1 VTCFVIARSGRGR
14 AWPRITHCS
23 RAATKTK
30 PPMNT
35 DEHSAV
41 QPQPKPISPRRR
53 WSVKKIVA
61 PASRRQVSLDN
72 SLCVNSLCRLEAG
85 PTFFSRDRRE
95 RAGRPWERT
104 VPACSAFLTP
114 RTQDACA
121 PRRTHK
127 NPLHAGKNFSADRK
141 LFVILRVLR
150 VFVVD
155 WVRSLP
161 RRREDAKNRQVLVAA
176 QLLCVHRWFHFVAF
190 MPLRIARELEFSPEA
205 WGRA

>member
-1 VTCFVIARSGRGR
+1 
-14 AWPRITHCS
+14 
-23 RAATKTK
+23 
-30 PPMNT
+30 MNT

-104 VPACSAFLTP
+104 HPACSAFLTA

-121 PRRTHK
+121 SRKTHK

-161 RRREDAKNRQVLVAA
+161 RRCEDAKNRQVFGCGSAA
-176 QLLCVHRWFHFVAF
+176 LCSSVVSFCGFYAPTHCKGAGIFTRG
-190 MPLRIARELEFSPEA
+190 MGKREVSPCSCKMNLMD
-205 WGRA
+205 

>member
-1 VTCFVIARSGRGR
+1 
-14 AWPRITHCS
+14 
-23 RAATKTK
+23 
-30 PPMNT
+30 M
-35 DEHSAV
+35 
-41 QPQPKPISPRRR
+41 
-53 WSVKKIVA
+53 A
-61 PASRRQVSLDN
+61 PASCRQVSLDN

-104 VPACSAFLTP
+104 HPACSAFLTP

-121 PRRTHK
+121 SRKTHK

-161 RRREDAKNRQVLVAA
+161 RRREDAKNRQVFGCGSAA
-176 QLLCVHRWFHFVAF
+176 LCSSVVSFCGFYAPTHCKGAGIFTRG
-190 MPLRIARELEFSPEA
+190 MGKREVSPCSCKMNLMD
-205 WGRA
+205 